1 MKDDVR
7 PYKQKG
13 DTCAIACMMMAL
25 EYFKIISKANWYDE
39 RRLYRIYSS
48 KYMSGTPFSALAF
61 YMAKKGLKTK
71 IFHEYEELFV
81 NDKKAINQDDFK
93 YAVEEYKE
101 YLKYAKDNGTIV
113 INGMDINIDTLKQEL
128 KADNLVILAGE
139 INNTFHAIL
148 LIDYDDNSFIV
159 YDPLYKAKQNRTF
172 SEIENFINT
181 SIGKWF
187 ISVGRKIK

>member
-61 YMAKKGLKTK
+61 YMAKKGLKIK

-81 NDKKAINQDDFK
+81 NDKKVINQDD
-93 YAVEEYKE
+93 
-101 YLKYAKDNGTIV
+101 LKYAKDNGAIV

-128 KADNLVILAGE
+128 KANNLVILAGE

-159 YDPLYKAKQNRTF
+159 CDPLYKAKQNRTF
-172 SEIENFINT
+172 SEIENFLNT